1 LHLGGGDF
9 FVFGSWALFCIWA
22 AGPFLHLGCRAFF
35 AFGRQGLFLLEE
47 VAATSTKLGTVR
59 YTRGRARAAPA
70 AL

>member
-1 LHLGGGDF
+1 M
-9 FVFGSWALFCIWA
+9 
-22 AGPFLHLGCRAFF
+22 
-35 AFGRQGLFLLEE
+35 LEE

>member
-1 LHLGGGDF
+1 VLLFLAAGDGGG
-9 FVFGSWALFCIWA
+9 GGG
-22 AGPFLHLGCRAFF
+22 AGAGAGGFQFPASCSSP
-35 AFGRQGLFLLEE
+35 QLLEE